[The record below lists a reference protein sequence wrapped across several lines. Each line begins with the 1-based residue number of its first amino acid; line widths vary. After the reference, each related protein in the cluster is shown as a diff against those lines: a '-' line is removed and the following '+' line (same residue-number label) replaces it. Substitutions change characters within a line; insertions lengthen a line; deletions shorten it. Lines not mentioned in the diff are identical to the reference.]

1 VNPEKASTDSFRGIF
16 FVLFRGLSTNHRRR
30 FRRSGARGKLAD
42 EESRQTLGLKPQESR
57 YFAKAVKKFHSGGF
71 C

>member
-42 EESRQTLGLKPQESR
+42 EESRQNLGSETPGKSLLRES
-57 YFAKAVKKFHSGGF
+57 G
-71 C
+71 

>member
-42 EESRQTLGLKPQESR
+42 EESRQNLGSETTGKSLLRES
-57 YFAKAVKKFHSGGF
+57 G
-71 C
+71 